1 MATGFLIFQC
11 HLFDTLLKYSVTFLA
26 PISIIPIKVYHY
38 LNFIIMDKEDLI
50 VEIESRMGLT
60 SNNLKIDF
68 NEAEEVKIK
77 YDLGGYELNR
87 PVILDEFWEKL
98 SNLPSARSREI
109 NAESKQLMIN
119 RAELESFIK
128 RFDPPVKV

>member
-1 MATGFLIFQC
+1 M
-11 HLFDTLLKYSVTFLA
+11 
-26 PISIIPIKVYHY
+26 
-38 LNFIIMDKEDLI
+38 I

-68 NEAEEVKIK
+68 NEAEKEVKIK

-128 RFDPPVKV
+128 KFDPPVKV